1 MKAKK
6 TKEIIINVTERDYR
20 KSLANGIKP
29 EALLKPGRHKFARG
43 ENPLVRA
50 GLLPATAPKKIR
62 ISILLDEDI
71 LNHFKRR
78 ADPPNTLPYQTQINH
93 ALRAVMMGDLG
104 VTTEIEDARVAILS
118 DEAFIQAVARNVKEQ
133 FAQEQKPRRRRA

>member
-1 MKAKK
+1 MRSKKA
-6 TKEIIINVTERDYR
+6 KEIIINVTTEDYR
-20 KSLANGIKP
+20 KSLAKGIKP

-50 GLLPATAPKKIR
+50 GLLPSVAPKKVR

-78 ADPPNTLPYQTQINH
+78 ADLPNTLPYQTQINNT
-93 ALRAVMMGDLG
+93 LRAVMMDDLG
-104 VTTEIEDARVAILS
+104 VAAEVEDARVAILS

-133 FAQEQKPRRRRA
+133 FAREQKPRRKRA